1 MGYILSKVLGK
12 GRKLL
17 FSKCRSI
24 IITIANHPS
33 IHPSIAGRT
42 NHICFCG

>member
-12 GRKLL
+12 GCKLL

-24 IITIANHPS
+24 IITIAN
-33 IHPSIAGRT
+33 PSIAGRT
-42 NHICFCG
+42 NHVCFCG